1 MSLNLPITELVLE
14 RGDSGL
20 GFNIRGGTD
29 IPHVPGDTGIFVTRL
44 KEDGAAYRDGRLKEG
59 DKILEVNSKNIER
72 VTHNEAVQ
80 IFITAGNTVR
90 MKMQH
95 GAYSELMKHVENHKK
110 NMGVG
115 RSQNDN
121 KNMKLIVLALSVLAV
136 AGLGAFFIHRQQAQ
150 A

>member
-1 MSLNLPITELVLE
+1 MSLNLPVTELVLE

-44 KEDGAAYRDGRLKEG
+44 KEDGAAFKDGRLKEG
-59 DKILEVNSKNIER
+59 DKILEVNGKNIER

-90 MKMQH
+90 MKVQH
-95 GAYSELMKHVENHKK
+95 GAYAELMKHVKNNKK
-110 NMGVG
+110 NMGSG
-115 RSQNDN
+115 RSQDDN
-121 KNMKLIVLALSVLAV
+121 KTLKLIVLAISIAAV
-136 AGLGAFFIHRQQAQ
+136 AGLGVFLIRRQQAQ

>member
-1 MSLNLPITELVLE
+1 MSLNLPVVELLLE

-44 KEDGAAYRDGRLKEG
+44 KEDGAAFKDGRLKEG
-59 DKILEVNSKNIER
+59 DKILEVNGKNIER

-90 MKMQH
+90 MKVQH
-95 GAYSELMKHVENHKK
+95 GAYAELMK
-110 NMGVG
+110 NMGTP
-115 RSQNDN
+115 RSQDNNNN
-121 KNMKLIVLALSVLAV
+121 KNVKLIVLALSILAV
-136 AGLGAFFIHRQQAQ
+136 AGLGAFILHRQQAQ

>member
-1 MSLNLPITELVLE
+1 MSLNLPVAELVLE

-44 KEDGAAYRDGRLKEG
+44 KEDGAAFKDGRLKEG
-59 DKILEVNSKNIER
+59 DKILEVNGKNIER

-90 MKMQH
+90 MKVQH
-95 GAYSELMKHVENHKK
+95 GAYADLMKNLSA
-110 NMGVG
+110 G
-115 RSQNDN
+115 RGGGGGAG
-121 KNMKLIVLALSVLAV
+121 KFIVIALILLAV
-136 AGLGAFFIHRQQAQ
+136 AGGVGFAVMKNQ
-150 A
+150 